1 MARIGLMV
9 IQKNKHDAG
18 ERPGENAR
26 PYPGFFCPDPGP
38 GFAPARKSSQKNGPD
53 RTSSQKYT
61 QMDAPGRTSTQD
73 PGMSI
78 RPGVIYA

>member
-38 GFAPARKSSQKNGPD
+38 GFAPARKSSQKNGP
-53 RTSSQKYT
+53 
-61 QMDAPGRTSTQD
+61 GRTRTHN

-78 RPGVIYA
+78 NPGVIYA